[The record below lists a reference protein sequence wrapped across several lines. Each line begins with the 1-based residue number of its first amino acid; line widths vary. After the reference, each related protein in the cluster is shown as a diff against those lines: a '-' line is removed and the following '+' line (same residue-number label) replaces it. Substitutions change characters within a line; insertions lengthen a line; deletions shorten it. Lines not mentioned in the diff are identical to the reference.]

1 MHLLL
6 LRVMT
11 NISSF
16 SFFLLATFLFILMS
30 RSSIVFS
37 LFAFVE
43 FFISAACGTKVR
55 ECGTPTDSA
64 CMQMCSYTCMF
75 IIPPF
80 QSAVI
85 YSVVLF
91 MKSSIDFKILSLHVR
106 GIRSFEKRKAIS
118 YWLTKKKS
126 DIIFLQETYGTPGVE
141 NHWKS
146 QWRGDVFFSHGS
158 ENSRKEFI

>member
-55 ECGTPTDSA
+55 ERKRNHILSFCKRPIVLQELRIIGSHSGGG
-64 CMQMCSYTCMF
+64 MCSLVTGRNT
-75 IIPPF
+75 
-80 QSAVI
+80 V
-85 YSVVLF
+85 
-91 MKSSIDFKILSLHVR
+91 SLLH
-106 GIRSFEKRKAIS
+106 
-118 YWLTKKKS
+118 
-126 DIIFLQETYGTPGVE
+126 
-141 NHWKS
+141 
-146 QWRGDVFFSHGS
+146 
-158 ENSRKEFI
+158 SRF